1 MVGFIDFA
9 EQILTC
15 TEPEGEFCE
24 DITFL
29 FLYLLGVVLKP
40 KTLCQDYSTVT
51 LFAKF
56 LGWSTLHPR
65 ITAM

>member
-29 FLYLLGVVLKP
+29 FLYLPVGGSNQK
-40 KTLCQDYSTVT
+40 LCV
-51 LFAKF
+51 
-56 LGWSTLHPR
+56 R
-65 ITAM
+65 IIQP